1 MARLR
6 ATRQEHLVGL
16 PALLLM
22 LLVILAV
29 FYFLFP
35 RRPVYELPQYAG
47 KPDPLS
53 IAYLRAVLR
62 GKPGDHYLRLML
74 ARQLLDLGQY
84 EEAARVLEPVP
95 DDNPALSPRK
105 ALMMAEIRLLR
116 AWASRDQAARQ
127 RARDALWEGLLRIS
141 TEHFERADLKRLISL
156 ALQLGDPALAA
167 RISRRLA
174 SEDSARAAYW
184 WGQAGRWSLAAGDP
198 RAASRDYFRA
208 AQASS
213 DDAAARKLALKS
225 IEAALAANRPGEA
238 HSLARYF
245 LHRWPDD
252 EALLRMGVR
261 TALATGHP
269 RDARHWNARYLERHP
284 NDPDALRKG
293 RAIALALGD
302 LDAARRL
309 ARRIVRLPGHRME
322 DQEQLA
328 RILEWSGDAD
338 EALVQWKRLVRQR
351 PLLRYREEVLRLSRM
366 LMDLPAERA
375 ALRALARQRP
385 LSRDEHL
392 RLAQVE
398 ELLGEPEAAD
408 RVLAEWL
415 RRHPA
420 DRPVWQQRYRIALRA
435 EDEAR
440 ARQILDRMQKRFGID
455 DALRR
460 MRARALW
467 RFLREE
473 QAWQVL
479 QQLEHPLEA
488 AEEYDL
494 EIQAELAWRHDAREL
509 ALALYRRL
517 FERYRDRHIGP
528 AEVDDGTAER
538 VRLIH
543 ERLILL
549 AGKRGEAE
557 TVAEAGLHGWQQ
569 LHDQALLTLA
579 MQQLV
584 RSRQWKRLDALLQVA
599 MRNRLPGD
607 RIAPVLLQLAEGEAS
622 RHRVDAAERLYRKVL
637 ALQPGSAGARL
648 GLLWLW
654 IDAQRRTPLRQALV
668 EWAPLADDDARY
680 WGAFA
685 AGWETVGEPRRALA
699 WYARRLRE
707 NPRDAL
713 WWLNLAD
720 ALDATGRRADAWRAR
735 RRGLA
740 LALPALQGR
749 LSAVDRLSALDR
761 RSLIALSKVNGQ
773 AAIQPLAD
781 RAAARDQ
788 VALAWIVG
796 WDLASGEDERLR
808 AWLLRKQRARL
819 DLPAWQQINL
829 ALAENDLSRLQRL
842 LEGEG
847 LSPLDRV
854 QGMERQGQSARA
866 LARALP
872 LVRTDASRDERLAAT
887 QWSADLYRRL
897 PTSADLSRGTNRIGG
912 LQIVDTRLGARIS
925 RRNLSFRLRVS
936 QDLLDMTDGRYDL
949 DGRARERRL
958 LAGLEWHGLRD
969 RLEWDMGSAQRE
981 DRSLPYLR
989 LGWQHRWSANS
1000 ELYLW
1005 LEDNG
1010 RSDATGILRADAVVD
1025 RLHLEWNWNL
1035 TARTSLMLDVERNR
1049 ADARGGGRISR
1060 GSVLEFALADR
1071 QMLGTNELQFRLQ
1084 GAWLR
1089 NTLADAVP
1097 GDMQPRLRPG
1107 STVADIV
1114 PERYA
1119 ALGVGLALAR
1129 GQPMARAPVV
1139 GGLRYRIDLWGGWV
1153 WPEGRPSFSGEA
1165 AIGSRVLGSDELAL
1179 SLFRSETL
1187 NLVGGEA
1194 NQGVRLQ
1201 YRYFFGR

>member
-35 RRPVYELPQYAG
+35 RRPVYELPQYAE
-47 KPDPLS
+47 KPDALS

-62 GKPGDHYLRLML
+62 GKPGDHYLRLLL

-84 EEAARVLEPVP
+84 EEAARVLAPIP
-95 DDNPALSPRK
+95 DDDPALSPRK
-105 ALMMAEIRLLR
+105 ALMMAEVRLLR
-116 AWASRDQAARQ
+116 AQADQDRAARQ
-127 RARDALWEGLLRIS
+127 RARAALLQGLLRLS
-141 TEHFERADLKRLISL
+141 TEELKQADLKHLISL

-167 RISRRLA
+167 RICRRLA
-174 SEDSARAAYW
+174 REDPAQAAYW
-184 WGQAGRWSLAAGDP
+184 WAEAGRWSLAAGEP
-198 RAASRDYFRA
+198 GAASRDYFRA
-208 AQASS
+208 AEATA
-213 DDAAARKLALKS
+213 DDTAARTLAMKA
-225 IEAALAANRPGEA
+225 IDAALAADRPGEA

-252 EALLRMGVR
+252 DALLRKGVG

-269 RDARHWNARYLERHP
+269 RDARRWNDRYLARHS
-284 NDPDALRKG
+284 DELDALRRG

-309 ARRIVRLPGHRME
+309 AKRIVRLPGHRPK
-322 DQEQLA
+322 DREQLA
-328 RILEWSGDAD
+328 RILEWRGDAL
-338 EALVQWKRLVRQR
+338 EALAQWKRLARQR
-351 PLLRYREEVLRLSRM
+351 PLARYQREVLRLSRM
-366 LMDLPAERA
+366 LMDLPTERA
-375 ALRALARQRP
+375 VLQDLARRKR
-385 LSRDEHL
+385 LTRDETL

-398 ELLGEPEAAD
+398 ELLGDPEAAD
-408 RVLAEWL
+408 RVLAGWL

-420 DRPVWQQRYRIALRA
+420 DRPVWQQRYRLALRA

-440 ARQILDRMQKRFGID
+440 AREILDRMEAHFGVD

-467 RFLREE
+467 RFLHEE

-494 EIQAELAWRHDAREL
+494 EIQAELGWRHDARDL

-549 AGKRGEAE
+549 AGRAGDGETA
-557 TVAEAGLHGWQQ
+557 ADAGLHGWQQ
-569 LHDQALLTLA
+569 LHDRALLTLA

-584 RSRQWKRLDALLQVA
+584 RARQWQRLDALLQVA
-599 MRNRLPGD
+599 MRNRLPGEQ
-607 RIAPVLLQLAEGEAS
+607 IAPVLLQLAEGEAS
-622 RHRVDAAERLYRKVL
+622 GHRVDAAERLYRKVL

-685 AGWETVGEPRRALA
+685 AGWETVGEPHRALA
-699 WYARRLRE
+699 WYARRLQD

-720 ALDATGRRADAWRAR
+720 ALDATGRRADAWQAR

-761 RSLIALSKVNGQ
+761 RSLSALRKVNGQ
-773 AAIQPLAD
+773 AAVQPLAE
-781 RAAARDQ
+781 RAGARDQ
-788 VALAWIVG
+788 VSLAWIVG

-819 DLPAWQQINL
+819 ELPAWQQISL
-829 ALAENDLSRLQRL
+829 ALAENDLSRIQRL

-897 PTSADLSRGTNRIGG
+897 PTSADLSRGWNRIGA
-912 LQIVDTRLGARIS
+912 LQVDDTRLGARIS
-925 RRNLSFRLRVS
+925 RRNLSFRLQVS
-936 QDLLDMTDGRYDL
+936 QDQLDMSNDSYDL
-949 DGRARERRL
+949 SGRSSEDRF

-969 RLEWDMGSAQRE
+969 RLEGDMGSAWRE

-1010 RSDATGILRADAVVD
+1010 RSDATAILRADAVVD
-1025 RLHLEWNWNL
+1025 RLHLEWNWDL
-1035 TARTSLMLDVERNR
+1035 TARTSLMLDAERSR
-1049 ADARGGGRISR
+1049 ADARGGGHIAS
-1060 GSVLEFALADR
+1060 GHQFEFALADR
-1071 QMLGTNELQFRLQ
+1071 QMLGTNELQLRLQ

-1089 NTLADAVP
+1089 NALADAVP
-1097 GDMQPRLRPG
+1097 ADMQPRLRPG

-1119 ALGVGLALAR
+1119 ALGMGLALAR

-1153 WPEGRPSFSGEA
+1153 WPEGRLSFSGEA
-1165 AIGSRVLGSDELAL
+1165 AVGSRVLGSDELAL
-1179 SLFRSETL
+1179 SLYRSETL